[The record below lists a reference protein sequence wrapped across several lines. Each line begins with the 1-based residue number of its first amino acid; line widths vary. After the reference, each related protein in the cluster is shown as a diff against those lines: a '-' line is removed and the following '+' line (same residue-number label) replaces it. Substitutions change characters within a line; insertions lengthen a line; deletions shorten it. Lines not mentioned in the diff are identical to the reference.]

1 MLTQYKNKIY
11 LHYILMMWCKYNE
24 SKVYADD

>member
-1 MLTQYKNKIY
+1 MTQYKNKLY
-11 LHYILMMWCKYNE
+11 LHYKFITWCKYNE